1 MTSGE
6 IHIAIAREI
15 DVARAIVQAG
25 KMSRDGTFA
34 QVDQSK
40 IATVVSELGRNI
52 LKYAGQGQIILR
64 PIDQGTARGIE
75 IVAEDHGPGI
85 DDIENALADH
95 YSSGGTLG
103 LGLPGVKRLMDTF
116 NLQSVPGT
124 GTRVTVRKWL

>member
-1 MTSGE
+1 MTTGE
-6 IHIAIAREI
+6 IRIAITREI

-25 KMSRDGTFA
+25 KMSKVAAFA

-52 LKYAGQGQIILR
+52 LKYAGQGHIIFRL
-64 PIDQGTARGIE
+64 IDQGTARGIE
-75 IVAEDHGPGI
+75 IVAEDRGPGI

-103 LGLPGVKRLMDTF
+103 LGLPGVKRLMDNF
-116 NLQSVPGT
+116 NLQSAPGT
-124 GTRVTVRKWL
+124 GTRVTVKKWL